1 MNSETPSILEL
12 IAGSLVLLLLT
23 AWLIGGAGHSGA
35 TQREGPKQGLSET
48 AAVLREEATQQLEER
63 GVPRAAGWPLSYFIG
78 SDVVT
83 KDLLPGITVGQA
95 LLLYKAFPRFT
106 TEWNGLWRLIW
117 RGKSVQYML
126 APAHKDWR
134 WSDLLAGL
142 VWIGMPAEQV
152 LVTQGQPDTVN
163 RTITAQGTLEQWVYE
178 DGEYAIILPDMLQ
191 EPTKLGTLMR
201 LDALGSL
208 PTSLYPTNISRPL
221 PASVFRS
228 KTFYLYFEH
237 GILVSIQD

>member
-12 IAGSLVLLLLT
+12 IVGSLGLLLVIG
-23 AWLIGGAGHSGA
+23 WLIGGAGHSGT
-35 TQREGPKQGLSET
+35 TQIEGPKQQPSKT
-48 AAVLREEATQQLEER
+48 AAVLREETTQELEGR

-83 KDLLPGITVGQA
+83 KALLPGITVEQS
-95 LLLYKAFPRFT
+95 LLLYKAFPGFT

-126 APAHKDWR
+126 APAHRDWR

-142 VWIGMPAEQV
+142 VWIGMPAEQA
-152 LVTQGQPDTVN
+152 LVAQGQPDTIN
-163 RTITAQGTLEQWVYE
+163 RTITAQGALEQWVYE
-178 DGEYAIILPDMLQ
+178 EGKYAIILPDMLQ

-208 PTSLYPTNISRPL
+208 PTSLYPPNTSRPL
-221 PASVFRS
+221 PASVFRTN
-228 KTFYLYFEH
+228 TFYLYFED